1 MIVVPEKLLS
11 LPNVERIIDNGRSY
25 ILRKKLSSP
34 TLNRESYVSKHAI
47 SVVLNG
53 EQRINSFDGEMIVI
67 RQNQLAFIPKGL
79 YTVSDLMPQGGH
91 FESILFYIEEEIV
104 KDFQQDFIRK
114 SSHQEKESDFFISDY
129 DTSFASYLE
138 SFFDLI
144 GALPASNP
152 QLLPPK
158 LNEILWLIHSMT
170 SGNRFPEF
178 LNSLQL
184 TGRRNLKVFMETHF
198 DKPLKIEDY
207 AYLSG
212 RSLSSFRRDFKAY
225 FDLPPQQWLKQ
236 KRLEKAFQLLHNQDL
251 NVSEVSLEVGYENTS
266 YFIKAFKEKYAMTP
280 KQVVIRGRMV
290 G

>member
-11 LPNVERIIDNGRSY
+11 LPTVERIIDNGRSY

-67 RQNQLAFIPKGL
+67 RRGQLAFIPKGL
-79 YTVSDLMPQGGH
+79 YTVSDLMPQGGN

-104 KDFQQDFIRK
+104 KEFQQDFIGK
-114 SSHQEKESDFFISDY
+114 SFQQEKESDFFISDY
-129 DTSFASYLE
+129 DASFASYLN

-144 GALPASNP
+144 GALPASKP
-152 QLLPPK
+152 QLLSPK
-158 LNEILWLIHSMT
+158 LKEVLWLIHSMAG
-170 SGNRFPEF
+170 GNRFPDF

-184 TGRRNLKVFMETHF
+184 TGRRNLKVFMEDHF
-198 DKPLKIEDY
+198 AKPLKIEDY

-212 RSLSSFRRDFKAY
+212 RSLSSFRRDFKSY
-225 FDLPPQQWLKQ
+225 FDIPPQQWLKQ
-236 KRLEKAFQLLHNQDL
+236 RRLEKAFQLLNNEDL
-251 NVSEVSLEVGYENTS
+251 SVSEVSLEVGYENTS

-280 KQVVIRGRMV
+280 KQLVMRGRMV